1 MRIMNTVNK
10 RTAYCMAIFLMIM
23 LLFCTGCTHN
33 EESSSSDQSSEVEQ
47 ADISITDS
55 GTYYDYAYG
64 SDPLQRLDLVIPE
77 ETSAVK
83 GLYVIIHGG
92 AWISGDKEEFK
103 NSIKNAASHGYVSAA
118 INYRFISE
126 SIHMDDIL
134 DDITAALVQIKT
146 LAEGRGVELHK
157 VVFSGWSAGAHIALL
172 YAYKCADVSPIPPAA
187 VISYCGPTDLI
198 DPAFIEESD
207 LGDKAGMLDLL
218 NKLCGVS
225 ISEEDYN
232 NQTGNYE
239 EWRSA
244 LQFYSPVYCVT
255 ENSVPTVMGHGKKD
269 TIVPF
274 SNAVKLDEVLTT
286 NSVTHQFI
294 VFPKSGHNLDQ
305 DAESIKQISAAESQ
319 YVQTYL
325 NDEP

>member
-1 MRIMNTVNK
+1 MRVMNSVRK

-23 LLFCTGCTHN
+23 SVFLAGCTHN
-33 EESSSSDQSSEVEQ
+33 EESSNSDQSNEVEQ
-47 ADISITDS
+47 ADTSITDP
-55 GTYYDYAYG
+55 GAYYDYAYG

-134 DDITAALVQIKT
+134 NDITAALTQIKT
-146 LAEGRGVELHK
+146 LAERRGVELHK
-157 VVFSGWSAGAHIALL
+157 VVLAGWSAGAYIAML

-198 DPAFIEESD
+198 DPAFIEEND

-239 EWRSA
+239 EWCSA

-255 ENSVPTVMGHGKKD
+255 ENSVPTVMGYGKKD

-286 NSVTHQFI
+286 NSVTHQFV

-305 DAESIKQISAAESQ
+305 DDESIQQIIDAESQ
-319 YVQTYL
+319 YVQMYL
-325 NDEP
+325 NDER